1 MRIVRLIVILL
12 AFAGAVAPFPPT
24 VVDAWYSR
32 GFFPAIQTTVTPITN
47 AVPFALLDVAA
58 IAVLIVIVV
67 RLYRSSRRVGVPRAL
82 LFGVVPLVTFAAA
95 AYLVFL
101 LMWGFNYRR
110 VPLEERLQFDRGR
123 ITHDAVRRLGE
134 NAARMLNTTY
144 DLAHAPRQDGPALD
158 AAFAAAQRMLGAQR
172 LAGLGVPKASL
183 LHWYFRKAAIDG
195 MTDPFFLEVIVNP
208 DVLPFERPF
217 VLAHEWGHLA
227 GYASEDEANLIAW
240 IACLQGDALARYSGW
255 LAVYEHAS
263 GSLPR
268 ADRVA
273 LAKQLA
279 PGPRADLEASAARFA
294 RSSPVV
300 RTAARDVYDSYLRAN
315 RVEEGIESYTAV
327 VRLIVGAGMEEGQ
340 APRLRGG
347 A

>member
-1 MRIVRLIVILL
+1 MRIVRFIVILL
-12 AFAGAVAPFPPT
+12 ALAAALAPVPPT
-24 VVDAWYSR
+24 LVEARYSR
-32 GFFPAIQTTVTPITN
+32 GIFPAIQTAVTPITN
-47 AVPFALLDVAA
+47 VVPFALLDVAA
-58 IAVLIVIVV
+58 IVALIVLGSW
-67 RLYRSSRRVGVPRAL
+67 LYRASRRSGVARAL
-82 LFGVVPLVTFAAA
+82 LFGIAPLVTVAAA
-95 AYLVFL
+95 AYLIFL
-101 LMWGFNYRR
+101 VMWGFNYRR
-110 VPLEERLQFDRGR
+110 VSLEQKLDFDRGR
-123 ITHDAVRRLGE
+123 VTHDAVRKLGE

-144 DLAHAPRQDGPALD
+144 DLAHAPQQDGPTLET
-158 AAFAAAQRMLGAQR
+158 AFASAQQLLGAPR
-172 LAGLGVPKASL
+172 LAVLAVPKASL
-183 LHWYFRKAAIDG
+183 LQWYFRVAAIDG

-240 IACLQGDALARYSGW
+240 LACLQGSALARYSGW

-327 VRLIVGAGMEEGQ
+327 VRLIVGSGMEEGQ
-340 APRLRGG
+340 PPRLRSGS
-347 A
+347 

>member
-1 MRIVRLIVILL
+1 MRIVRFAVILL
-12 AFAGAVAPFPPT
+12 ALAAAIAPLPPT
-24 VVDAWYSR
+24 VIEARYSR
-32 GFFPAIQTTVTPITN
+32 GIFPAMQAAITPIAN
-47 AVPFALLDVAA
+47 IVPLALLDVAA
-58 IAVLIVIVV
+58 LAVLIVIATW
-67 RLYRSSRRVGVPRAL
+67 LYRSSRRSGVLRAL
-82 LFGVVPLVTFAAA
+82 LFGIAPLATCAAVVYLIFLV
-95 AYLVFL
+95 
-101 LMWGFNYRR
+101 MWGFNYRR
-110 VPLEERLQFDRGR
+110 VPLEQKLEFDRGR
-123 ITHDAVRRLGE
+123 VTHDAVRKLGE

-144 DLAHAPRQDGPALD
+144 DLAHASRQEGPTLD
-158 AAFAAAQRMLGAQR
+158 AAFASAQR
-172 LAGLGVPKASL
+172 LLGAPRLAALGVPKVSML
-183 LHWYFRKAAIDG
+183 QWYFRMAAIDG

-208 DVLPFERPF
+208 DVLAFERPF

-240 IACLQGDALARYSGW
+240 LACLQGDALARYSGW

-263 GSLPR
+263 GSLSR

-327 VRLIVGAGMEEGQ
+327 VRLIVGSSMEDGQ
-340 APRLRGG
+340 PPRLRSGS
-347 A
+347 

>member
-1 MRIVRLIVILL
+1 MRLVRFIVLLL
-12 AFAGAVAPFPPT
+12 AFAAAVAPFPPSLIE
-24 VVDAWYSR
+24 ARYSR
-32 GFFPAIQTTVTPITN
+32 GAFPAIQAAITPITN
-47 AVPFALLDVAA
+47 LVPFALLDLAVVVALTLFA
-58 IAVLIVIVV
+58 LW
-67 RLYRSSRRVGVPRAL
+67 LYRSSRRSGVLRSL
-82 LFGVVPLVTFAAA
+82 LFAIVPLVTIAAA
-95 AYLVFL
+95 AYLMFL
-101 LMWGFNYRR
+101 VMWGFNYRR
-110 VPLEERLQFDRGR
+110 VPLEQKLEFDRGR
-123 ITHDAVRRLGE
+123 VTHDGVRTLGE
-134 NAARMLNTTY
+134 NAARMLNATY
-144 DLAHAPRQDGPALD
+144 DLAHAPQQIGPTLD
-158 AAFAAAQRMLGAQR
+158 AAFASAQR
-172 LAGLGVPKASL
+172 LLGAPRTAALGVPKASML
-183 LHWYFRKAAIDG
+183 QWYFRIAAIDG

-240 IACLQGDALARYSGW
+240 LACLQGDALARYSGW
-255 LAVYEHAS
+255 LAIYEHTA

-327 VRLIVGAGMEEGQ
+327 VRLIVGSGMEDGQ
-340 APRLRGG
+340 PPRLRSGS
-347 A
+347 

>member
-1 MRIVRLIVILL
+1 MRLVRFAVILL
-12 AFAGAVAPFPPT
+12 AFAAAVAPLSPT
-24 VVDAWYSR
+24 FVEAWYSR
-32 GFFPAIQTTVTPITN
+32 RIFPVIQTAITPITN
-47 AVPFALLDVAA
+47 VVPFALADVAA
-58 IAVLIVIVV
+58 IAALILIGLW
-67 RLYRSSRRVGVPRAL
+67 LYRSSRRSGVLRAL
-82 LFGVVPLVTFAAA
+82 LFGVAPLGTWAAA

-101 LMWGFNYRR
+101 VMWGFNYRR
-110 VPLEERLQFDRGR
+110 VPLEQKLEFDRGR
-123 ITHDAVRRLGE
+123 VTHDAVRRLGE

-144 DLAHAPRQDGPALD
+144 DSAHAPRQDGPTLD
-158 AAFAAAQRMLGAQR
+158 AAFATAERMLGAPR
-172 LAGLGVPKASL
+172 RAVLGVPKTSL
-183 LHWYFRKAAIDG
+183 LQWYFRMAAIDG
-195 MTDPFFLEVIVNP
+195 MTVPFFLEVIVNP

-240 IACLQGDALARYSGW
+240 LACLQGDGLARYSGW
-255 LAVYEHAS
+255 LAIYEHAS
-263 GSLPR
+263 GSLSR

-273 LAKQLA
+273 LAKLLA

-327 VRLIVGAGMEEGQ
+327 VRLIVGSGMEEGQ
-340 APRLRGG
+340 PPRLRSGG
-347 A
+347 

>member
-1 MRIVRLIVILL
+1 MRFVRFVVILL
-12 AFAGAVAPFPPT
+12 AFAAAIAPLPPAV
-24 VVDAWYSR
+24 VEVRYSR
-32 GFFPAIQTTVTPITN
+32 GIFPAMQTAITPITN
-47 AVPFALLDVAA
+47 LVPFALLDVA
-58 IAVLIVIVV
+58 IVV
-67 RLYRSSRRVGVPRAL
+67 TVIAIGMRLYRSARRSGVMRAL
-82 LFGVVPLVTFAAA
+82 LFGIVPLLTCAAV

-101 LMWGFNYRR
+101 LIWGFNYRR
-110 VPLEERLQFDRGR
+110 VPLEEKLAFDRGR
-123 ITHDAVRRLGE
+123 VTHDAVLRLGE

-144 DLAHAPRQDGPALD
+144 DRAHADGQDGPTLD
-158 AAFAAAQRMLGAQR
+158 AAFAAAERMLGVPRPA
-172 LAGLGVPKASL
+172 ALGVPKASL
-183 LHWYFRKAAIDG
+183 LQWYFRIAAIDG

-217 VLAHEWGHLA
+217 VVAHEWGHLA

-240 IACLQGDALARYSGW
+240 LACLQGDALARYSGW

-268 ADRVA
+268 TDRVA

-279 PGPRADLEASAARFA
+279 PGPRADLGASAARFA

-327 VRLIVGAGMEEGQ
+327 VRLIVGSGMEEGQ
-340 APRLRGG
+340 APRLRSGS
-347 A
+347 